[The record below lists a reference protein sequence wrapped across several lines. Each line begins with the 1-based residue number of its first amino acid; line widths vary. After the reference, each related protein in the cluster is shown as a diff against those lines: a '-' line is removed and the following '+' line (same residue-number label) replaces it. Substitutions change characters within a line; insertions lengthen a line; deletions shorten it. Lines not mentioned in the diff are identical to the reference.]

1 MKVTPL
7 DLRQQRFKTSMRGY
21 DRDDVHAFLEEAA
34 EDYENA
40 VRENDRM
47 RQEVVRLEAT
57 INEHRSQERNLR
69 NTLMTAQKLADDIRE
84 GAQQDAARI
93 VREAEGRAELLFQKT
108 QGRLED
114 VQREID
120 GLKMRRREVETSIGA
135 LVSTLQ
141 HTLQFVKDQDA
152 RERDDKVLFH
162 RPRAAA
168 PEPAPAPAPAPQ
180 PAQAASPPL
189 VRPVVDQLHRARATA
204 PEAAPQPVK
213 SAVPAVMRPAVDQ
226 GVS

>member
-21 DRDDVHAFLEEAA
+21 DRGDVQAFMEEAS

-40 VRENDRM
+40 VRENDRL
-47 RQEVVRLEAT
+47 RQQVVHLESL

-69 NTLMTAQKLADDIRE
+69 NTLMTAQKLADDIRD
-84 GAQQDAARI
+84 GAEKDAARI
-93 VREAEGRAELLFQKT
+93 LREAEGRADLLFQKT

-120 GLKMRRREVETSIGA
+120 GLKMKRREVETSISA

-141 HTLQFVKDQDA
+141 NTLQFVRDQDTKE
-152 RERDDKVLFH
+152 REEKVLLH
-162 RPRAAA
+162 RPRVAA
-168 PEPAPAPAPAPQ
+168 PDLSSPGLSQ
-180 PAQAASPPL
+180 PAHGQ
-189 VRPVVDQLHRARATA
+189 VDSGKA
-204 PEAAPQPVK
+204 
-213 SAVPAVMRPAVDQ
+213 RPAADESV
-226 GVS
+226 G

>member
-21 DRDDVHAFLEEAA
+21 DRDDVQAFLEEAA
-34 EDYENA
+34 EDYEHA
-40 VRENDRM
+40 VRENDRL
-47 RQEVVRLEAT
+47 RQEMARLEGVL
-57 INEHRSQERNLR
+57 NEHRSQERNLR

-93 VREAEGRAELLFQKT
+93 VREAEGRSDLLLQKA
-108 QGRLED
+108 QGRLDD

-120 GLKMRRREVETSIGA
+120 ALKMKRREVETSIGA

-141 HTLQFVKDQDA
+141 NTLNFVREQEA
-152 RERDDKVLFH
+152 RDREEKVLLH

-168 PEPAPAPAPAPQ
+168 PEPSLQPQ
-180 PAQAASPPL
+180 TPS
-189 VRPVVDQLHRARATA
+189 
-204 PEAAPQPVK
+204 
-213 SAVPAVMRPAVDQ
+213 SAVPTIARAAGDQ
-226 GVS
+226 GNR